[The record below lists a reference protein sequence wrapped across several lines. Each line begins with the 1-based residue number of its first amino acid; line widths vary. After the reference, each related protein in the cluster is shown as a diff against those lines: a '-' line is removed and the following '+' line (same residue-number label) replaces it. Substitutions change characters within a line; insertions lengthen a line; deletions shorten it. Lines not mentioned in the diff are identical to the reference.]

1 MAAISLVQGIGAA
14 SEARSL
20 NEAEILATLATCK
33 CGEIYEQYMRC
44 ADGKI
49 RKRGVCPDCQRKIL
63 DDARSKRGPGA
74 PRMTAAKRK
83 RIAAESERLEAEN
96 LSLRERMEQ
105 AKVKAEAA
113 AERGVEGPPEY
124 FPSARAVKP
133 ADAAAQEPIAPA
145 RAIEPP
151 TIEPPIS
158 VRSEPKAPAIQQ
170 SAEGVITLDLRSYP
184 SLLEEIK
191 LLAIEDVR
199 TVEQEAIWILMDYA
213 RTVRDIS
220 KEVLDRARE
229 SGGDDVAMR
238 ECRYRK

>member
-1 MAAISLVQGIGAA
+1 MAAISLVKGIGAA

-96 LSLRERMEQ
+96 LSLRERLEK
-105 AKVKAEAA
+105 AKAKAEAA
-113 AERGVEGPPEY
+113 AERGTEPFDAPRDGEPE
-124 FPSARAVKP
+124 RP
-133 ADAAAQEPIAPA
+133 APVRFEPTAAARE
-145 RAIEPP
+145 
-151 TIEPPIS
+151 
-158 VRSEPKAPAIQQ
+158 Q
-170 SAEGVITLDLRSYP
+170 SAEGVVTLDLRPYP
-184 SLLEEIK
+184 TLLEEIK

-199 TVEQEAIWILMDYA
+199 SVEQEAIWILMDYA
-213 RTVRDIS
+213 RTVRTIS
-220 KEVLDRARE
+220 KEVLDRAKE
-229 SGGDDVAMR
+229 SRGDDVATR
-238 ECRYRK
+238 GCKYRI